1 MDYYDCVLKLI
12 GDEYIIAKKYGARI
26 KKRERSK
33 KTDDELQA
41 EIKKIK
47 MDASLSDVA
56 KMTKIAIL
64 KNNGAKEKISK
75 KKETQVPKGRKLTMK
90 EKETFSDLMDMNF
103 KLGDKYVT
111 LTYAKEDVSLDEAS
125 QDFDNWIKRMRERY
139 SDFKY
144 LGVRSFQ
151 ERGTVHFHVLMTIP
165 DIPIDELRNGVF
177 QGIWGHGHVDIEK
190 IYSLSMVGKYAKL
203 KNYLIK
209 NLREFKAD
217 ERSFDKNLLLKSKNL
232 EKPEVIRGTYKEIKE
247 YLNRLEGALKKID
260 EYRFSHEYLN
270 YITSVTF
277 IRIRNKNEN

>member
-1 MDYYDCVLKLI
+1 MDHYDCVLKLI

-56 KMTKIAIL
+56 KMTKIAISE
-64 KNNGAKEKISK
+64 NNGSKEKISK
-75 KKETQVPKGRKLTMK
+75 EKETQVPKGRKLTMK

-103 KLGDKYVT
+103 KPGDKYVT
-111 LTYAKEDVSLDEAS
+111 LTYAKEDVTLDEAS
-125 QDFDNWIKRMRERY
+125 QDFDNWVKRMRERY

-151 ERGTVHFHVLMTIP
+151 ERGTVHFHLLMTIP

-177 QGIWGHGHVDIEK
+177 QGIWGHGHVDIVK
-190 IYSLSMVGKYAKL
+190 IYSLSMIEKYAKL

-217 ERSFDKNLLLKSKNL
+217 ERSFGKNLLLKSKNL
-232 EKPEVIRGTYKEIKE
+232 ENPKIIKGTYKEIME
-247 YLNRLEGALKKID
+247 YLNNIEGDLKKID
-260 EYRFSHEYLN
+260 GYRFSHDYLN

-277 IRIRNKNEN
+277 KRIRNKKE